1 MVALFVF
8 KIFYPQPFDDLRNW
22 FRNRNLNQR
31 LNPVGEQTMS
41 IKEKLSE
48 IVGSG
53 NFSDDP
59 NVLSKYAADSSLTPA
74 GAPSYVVKPKDA
86 QDVAKVIQLANGSTI
101 PVVPVSSDVHFNGA
115 AIPKQGGIVLDLTRM
130 KKVLEIDIENRRVRI
145 EAGVKWQQLTDE
157 LAKQGMR
164 MIMPLLPP
172 AGRSVLTDYLEREVP
187 TNVVYDYGEPMQSM
201 EIVWPTGEI
210 FRMGSASVNGY
221 PDSASKGANP
231 SGPGIDFYRFVQGAQ
246 GTMGV
251 VTWANLKIES
261 IPKIDKVFLA
271 PVDDLAYAQ
280 DFLYRVLP
288 RRIGQECLLLNNTD
302 LAAIV
307 AEKWPGDFANLRA
320 TLPPWTLVLVVSGLL
335 RRPEEKIAY
344 EENFLNQVIRNEF
357 RKMELQDN
365 LPGVPGIGRKLLSLL
380 RKPWPAEKTYWK
392 NIWKG
397 GSQSLFF
404 IARPNATPVYVDMME
419 KIAPQYGYPLN
430 DIGMYIQPIEHNRA
444 CHMEFTFFYDPANA
458 AEKARI
464 SDLYRNAA
472 TSLLNQGAF
481 FSRPYGEL
489 AAMMYERASS
499 YTMALKRLKKVF
511 DPKNIMNPGNLCF

>member
-1 MVALFVF
+1 MT
-8 KIFYPQPFDDLRNW
+8 KRD
-22 FRNRNLNQR
+22 
-31 LNPVGEQTMS
+31 
-41 IKEKLSE
+41 KLIE
-48 IVGSG
+48 IVGVK
-53 NFSDDP
+53 NFSDEP
-59 NVLSKYAADSSLTPA
+59 EVLEKYSKDFSFLPA
-74 GAPSYVVKPKDA
+74 GAANCVVKPKDA
-86 QDVAKVIQLANGSTI
+86 QEVQKIIQLANEQLL
-101 PVVPVSSDVHFNGA
+101 PVVPVSSGVHFHGA
-115 AIPKQGGIVLDLTRM
+115 TIPKQGGIILDLTRM
-130 KKVLEIDIENRRVRI
+130 NRVLEIDEDNRRVRI
-145 EAGVKWQQLTDE
+145 EAGVTWEQLTKE
-157 LAKQGMR
+157 LKKRNFR

-187 TNVVYDYGEPMQSM
+187 TNTVYDYGEPTQSM
-201 EIVWPTGEI
+201 EVIWPTGEI

-251 VTWANLKIES
+251 VTWLNLKIES

-288 RRIGQECLLLNNTD
+288 RRIGQECLLLNNVD

-307 AEKWPGDFANLRA
+307 AEKWPGDFENLR
-320 TLPPWTLVLVVSGLL
+320 TSLPAWTLVLVVSGLL
-335 RRPEEKIAY
+335 RRPEEKISY
-344 EENFLNQVIRNEF
+344 EEKFLGQVTRNEF

-365 LPGVPGIGRKLLSLL
+365 LPGVPGIGQKLLTML

-392 NIWKG
+392 NVWKG

-404 IARPNATPVYVDMME
+404 IARPNATPLFVDIVK
-419 KIAPQYGYPLN
+419 KIAPQFGYPVSE
-430 DIGMYIQPIEHNRA
+430 IGMYIQPIEHNRA
-444 CHMEFTFFYDPANA
+444 CQMEFTFFYNPADYP
-458 AEKARI
+458 EKARI
-464 SDLYRNAA
+464 AALYRNAA
-472 TSLLNQGAF
+472 LALLNQGAF

-489 AAMMYERASS
+489 ATMMYERAAS

>member
-1 MVALFVF
+1 
-8 KIFYPQPFDDLRNW
+8 
-22 FRNRNLNQR
+22 
-31 LNPVGEQTMS
+31 MS
-41 IKEKLSE
+41 MREKLLE
-48 IVGSG
+48 IVGRE

-59 NVLSKYAADSSLTPA
+59 SVLNKYASDFSLVPA
-74 GAPSYVVKPKDA
+74 GAASYVVKPKDA
-86 QDVAKVIQLANGSTI
+86 QEIGKVITLANESI
-101 PVVPVSSDVHFNGA
+101 MPVVPVSSEVHFNGA
-115 AIPKQGGIVLDLTRM
+115 TISKQGGIILDLGRM
-130 KKVLEIDIENRRVRI
+130 KKVLEIDTDNRRVRI

-187 TNVVYDYGEPMQSM
+187 TNVVYDYGEPMQSL
-201 EIVWPTGEI
+201 EVVWPTGEI

-221 PDSASKGANP
+221 PDSISKGANP
-231 SGPGIDFYRFVQGAQ
+231 SGPGIDFYRFLQGAQ

-251 VTWANLKIES
+251 VTWVNLKIES

-280 DFLYRVLP
+280 EFLYRILP
-288 RRIGQECLLLNNTD
+288 RRIGQECLLLNNVD
-302 LAAIV
+302 LASII
-307 AEKWPGDFANLRA
+307 AEKWSGDFEALR
-320 TLPPWTLVLVVSGLL
+320 TKLPPWTLILIVSGLL

-344 EENFLNQVIRNEF
+344 EENFLREVIRNEF

-365 LPGVPGIGRKLLSLL
+365 LPGVPGIGQKLFSLL
-380 RKPWPAEKTYWK
+380 RNPWPAEKTYWK

-397 GSQSLFF
+397 ASQSLFF
-404 IARPNATPVYVDMME
+404 IARPNAAPAYVDIVK
-419 KIAPQYGYPLN
+419 KIAPQHGYPVN
-430 DIGMYIQPIEHNRA
+430 DIGIYIQPIEHNRA
-444 CHMEFTFFYDPANA
+444 CHMEFTFFYNPADPL
-458 AEKARI
+458 EKGRI
-464 SDLYRNAA
+464 ATLYRDAA
-472 TSLLNQGAF
+472 PALLNQGAF

-489 AAMMYERASS
+489 ATMMYERASS

>member
-1 MVALFVF
+1 MDN
-8 KIFYPQPFDDLRNW
+8 KD
-22 FRNRNLNQR
+22 
-31 LNPVGEQTMS
+31 
-41 IKEKLSE
+41 KLIE
-48 IVGSG
+48 IVGVK
-53 NFSDDP
+53 NFSDEP
-59 NVLSKYAADSSLTPA
+59 EVLEKYSTDFSFLPA
-74 GAPSYVVKPKDA
+74 GAANCVVKPKDA
-86 QDVAKVIQLANGSTI
+86 QEIQKIIQFANERLLPI
-101 PVVPVSSDVHFNGA
+101 VPVSSGVHFHGA
-115 AIPKQGGIVLDLTRM
+115 TIPKQGGIILDLSRLNRI
-130 KKVLEIDIENRRVRI
+130 LEIDEDNRRVRI
-145 EAGVKWQQLTDE
+145 EAGVTWEQLTEE
-157 LAKQGMR
+157 LKKKGMR
-164 MIMPLLPP
+164 MIMPFLPP

-187 TNVVYDYGEPMQSM
+187 TNTVYDYGEPMQSM
-201 EIVWPTGEI
+201 EVIWPTGEI

-231 SGPGIDFYRFVQGAQ
+231 SGPGIDFYRFLQGAQ

-251 VTWANLKIES
+251 VTWTNLKIES

-271 PVDDLAYAQ
+271 RVDDLAYAQ
-280 DFLYRVLP
+280 EFLYRILP

-302 LAAIV
+302 LATIV
-307 AEKWPGDFANLRA
+307 AEKWPVDFEKLRT
-320 TLPPWTLVLVVSGLL
+320 TLPSWTLVLVVSGLL

-365 LPGVPGIGRKLLSLL
+365 LPGVPGIGQKLLSLL
-380 RKPWPAEKTYWK
+380 RKPWPAGKTYWK

-404 IARPNATPVYVDMME
+404 IARPNATPVYVDIV
-419 KIAPQYGYPLN
+419 KKNAPQYGYPVN

-444 CHMEFTFFYDPANA
+444 CHMEITFFYNPADSS
-458 AEKARI
+458 EKSRI
-464 SDLYRNAA
+464 ATLYRNVALA
-472 TSLLNQGAF
+472 LLNQGAF

-489 AAMMYERASS
+489 ASMMYERAAS